1 MTLEVQEKGVK
12 VMKSKKRE
20 SKMWESKIIY
30 DFKKKVS
37 KYDTK
42 IKVSLKEMEW
52 LEVQNDTFDQFLS
65 RRIDKVYVTK

>member
-37 KYDTK
+37 KYNIK
-42 IKVSLKEMEW
+42 IKVSLKEIEY
-52 LEVQNDTFDQFLS
+52 FLVARS
-65 RRIDKVYVTK
+65 SKGYFRSIFLTED